1 MRRPSKSK
9 DGQEACLRGSREGFV
24 DTAPVGWERVW
35 GGEGVKGLGQSK
47 ERGELRAGVEPRGMK
62 GAAKEGSVVKREVK

>member
-1 MRRPSKSK
+1 M
-9 DGQEACLRGSREGFV
+9 V